1 MKLVKSLL
9 LGSAASLCAVA
20 GAQAADLPVQKAA
33 PVEYVRICT
42 AYGAGFFFI
51 PGTDTCLR
59 VGGRARGE
67 FNFANARSRGVYN
80 PTTFAP
86 VTSSN
91 ADQTGFRGLGRLN
104 LDARTQT
111 AYGTLRAFVRFEI
124 ANRTGNNNLRSGTQE
139 RYALAFFGTG
149 VDTFGRAQTFVNVDK
164 AFVQF
169 AGITAG
175 RASSFFDFYAHD
187 LEFAGATAGSDVAS
201 TNLFAYTATLGGGL
215 SATISME
222 DPVYRRNT
230 VFNQGGV
237 FGLNSGTLGIIPASG
252 QASTGANVFVG
263 NPPGV
268 APVGVAFDPV
278 TGIPTIARFLDVAQR
293 NGVPDF
299 VGTLRLDQPW
309 GSAQLSSA
317 VHEIQVGNFDPNTV
331 VGGNFTQVAGQTVV
345 NFPGAFLTPF
355 GANTA
360 GAGFGS
366 PLAIA
371 PLPTQGGTAIL
382 TASTTGTNAVTNL
395 NNQLNINAANLALNN
410 AAPGHR
416 PGSEYGWAIQGGL
429 KLNLPFIAQGDLLY
443 LQAAYSE
450 GALNYTR
457 AQAAISSE
465 VNSSNFNNR
474 FTVNINDAA
483 VDAFGRLRLTKS
495 WSVVGALQHY
505 WTPQLRQ
512 AVFGSYSKVDYD
524 SILRTP
530 FGPAGVLPIAVAN
543 GSTNFGNLVSL
554 SLNPTL
560 RDYNVTVVGSNVIW
574 SPVKDLDIGLEGIYE
589 AIQIDKGRV
598 VDTNKNLPIGAINNV
613 TGAIVPLGTPGST
626 VIFKSA
632 KVDDHFLA
640 RFRIQRDF

>member
-9 LGSAASLCAVA
+9 GSTAGLCAAA
-20 GAQAADLPVQKAA
+20 GAQAADLPVTKAA
-33 PVEYVRICT
+33 PVEYVKVCT
-42 AYGAGFFFI
+42 AYGAGFFYI

-67 FNFANARSRGVYN
+67 YGYGSQRSRGVYN
-80 PTTFAP
+80 STTFAP
-86 VTSSN
+86 LPTSINDVS
-91 ADQTGFRGLGRLN
+91 GFRGSGTLN

-111 AYGTLRAFVRFEI
+111 AYGTLRAFVRI
-124 ANRTGNNNLRSGTQE
+124 LISNNTGPNHLKTGTVE
-139 RYALAFFGTG
+139 RYGTAFFGTG

-299 VGTLRLDQPW
+299 VGALRLDQSW
-309 GSAQLSSA
+309 GSVQLSGAS
-317 VHEIQVGNFDPNTV
+317 HEIQVGQFDPNTV
-331 VGGNFTQVAGQTVV
+331 ASGNFVAPGVV

-360 GAGFGS
+360 G
-366 PLAIA
+366 
-371 PLPTQGGTAIL
+371 
-382 TASTTGTNAVTNL
+382 
-395 NNQLNINAANLALNN
+395 
-410 AAPGHR
+410 
-416 PGSEYGWAIQGGL
+416 
-429 KLNLPFIAQGDLLY
+429 
-443 LQAAYSE
+443 
-450 GALNYTR
+450 
-457 AQAAISSE
+457 
-465 VNSSNFNNR
+465 
-474 FTVNINDAA
+474 
-483 VDAFGRLRLTKS
+483 
-495 WSVVGALQHY
+495 
-505 WTPQLRQ
+505 
-512 AVFGSYSKVDYD
+512 
-524 SILRTP
+524 
-530 FGPAGVLPIAVAN
+530 
-543 GSTNFGNLVSL
+543 
-554 SLNPTL
+554 
-560 RDYNVTVVGSNVIW
+560 
-574 SPVKDLDIGLEGIYE
+574 
-589 AIQIDKGRV
+589 
-598 VDTNKNLPIGAINNV
+598 
-613 TGAIVPLGTPGST
+613 
-626 VIFKSA
+626 
-632 KVDDHFLA
+632 
-640 RFRIQRDF
+640 